1 VVLAFAVARR
11 TQEFGIRLALGAT
24 RLDVLRLVL
33 GRAVT
38 MVTKGVALTLPLTFW
53 VIWLF
58 AAQLFGVTDTDPLTF
73 VWSTGVVV
81 AAAAAA
87 AVAPA
92 WRATRID
99 PTKALRQE

>member
-1 VVLAFAVARR
+1 
-11 TQEFGIRLALGAT
+11 
-24 RLDVLRLVL
+24 
-33 GRAVT
+33 
-38 MVTKGVALTLPLTFW
+38 MVTKGIALTLPLTFC

-73 VWSTGVVV
+73 IWSGVVL

-99 PTKALRQE
+99 PTRALRQE